1 MPTRIACVVIAIALA
16 VPLVAVAQPAA
27 PAQQNISQPADL
39 EMRVKR
45 RRSVVL
51 PVPPQQTVIE
61 DVERATEEITAR
73 AREDRLIQ
81 ERERRL
87 SRPDLDSTISNGIAA
102 RNAERL
108 LRR

>member
-1 MPTRIACVVIAIALA
+1 MSTHIVCVVLAIVLT
-16 VPLVAVAQPAA
+16 VPLVAVAQQA
-27 PAQQNISQPADL
+27 PAQQNISQPSDL

-45 RRSVVL
+45 RRTVVL
-51 PVPPQQTVIE
+51 PLPPQQAVVE
-61 DVERATEEITAR
+61 DVDRATEEITAR

-87 SRPDLDSTISNGIAA
+87 SRPELDSTISNGIAA
-102 RNAERL
+102 RNADRL